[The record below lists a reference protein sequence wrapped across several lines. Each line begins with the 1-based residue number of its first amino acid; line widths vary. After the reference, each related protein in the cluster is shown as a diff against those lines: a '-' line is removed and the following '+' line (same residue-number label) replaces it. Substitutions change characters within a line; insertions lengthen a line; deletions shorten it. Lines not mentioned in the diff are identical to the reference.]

1 MIGVGLAV
9 ILAFSPLTGTGT
21 RTLSAESTPQEL
33 LQACRQMMPQ
43 TVKIK
48 GHINRR
54 SRHGIEVAAYRYVY
68 TRQNGEVRLTVM
80 DKDGQ
85 VLELKPEGRLLDTDV
100 TWSDLTLDYL
110 DWEEVSNSPEGEM
123 ESIQTVKCRVLDL
136 KKGSRL
142 VRVWIDCRTGALMQ
156 AEEWQEGKVIRR
168 LFGTSIRKF
177 GDRWAPRTIEVG
189 RPGAKYRT
197 KIVVDE
203 LK

>member
-1 MIGVGLAV
+1 MTGLGLAV
-9 ILAFSPLTGTGT
+9 ILALSPLTGTGKQAV
-21 RTLSAESTPQEL
+21 SAESTPQEL
-33 LQACRQMMPQ
+33 LQACRRMMPQ
-43 TVKIK
+43 NVEIK

-54 SRHGIEVAAYRYVY
+54 SRHGIDVAAYHYVY
-68 TRQNGEVRLTVM
+68 QRANGAVRLTVT
-80 DKDGQ
+80 DKEGKE
-85 VLELKPEGRLLDTDV
+85 LELKPEGRLLDTDV

-110 DWEEVSNSPEGEM
+110 EWEDVANSPEGEM

-136 KKGSRL
+136 KKGTRL

-156 AEEWQEGKVIRR
+156 AEEWQDGKVIRR